1 MGKRNIDGA
10 VTDQLKTNYNS
21 RWNQVKNSQGFQ
33 SLESSGF
40 DQKPSE
46 SRFLKSGIHGNA
58 LRESQYP
65 NDLDKVKL
73 PINLHEFQAEHT
85 FPHLKTSMTQKSIPM
100 LKDITDSFKPTK
112 ETNWNKLRQLQD
124 NQHTSLQQF
133 LLQRMSHNNSGSL
146 AQQKES

>member
-1 MGKRNIDGA
+1 MGKRNLDGA
-10 VTDQLKTNYNS
+10 VTDQIKTNYIS
-21 RWNQVKNSQGFQ
+21 RWNQIKNSQGFQ

-46 SRFLKSGIHGNA
+46 SRFLKSGVQGNGLA
-58 LRESQYP
+58 ESQYP

-73 PINLHEFQAEHT
+73 PIKLHEFQAEHC
-85 FPHLKTSMTQKSIPM
+85 FPHLKTSVTQKSIPM

-112 ETNWNKLRQLQD
+112 ETNWNKLRQLQE

-133 LLQRMSHNNSGSL
+133 LLQRMS
-146 AQQKES
+146 